1 MKQHLRS
8 LWTLLLLMMWCS
20 VGFAQTTIWSED
32 WTGQKSD
39 TNPSKVS
46 SMYTQNN
53 NKTRTYGE
61 TSAGGKTPEL
71 LLQKNDT
78 WTVTIS
84 DLKGCNNSF
93 TLSFKTNKHDT
104 DNYVSVRANGKT
116 ISCPREGETSTHSG
130 TFELNVAT
138 GKNLVLT
145 FKAIGSNAR
154 IDDIKLTGTLV
165 ESKPTL
171 TFSEAE
177 KTVYKGSE
185 SSFTMPTLVL
195 KDKDGK
201 EVTTGVG
208 YLYEVTDANPEGCLD
223 VDMTTGKITFNKLG
237 TANIKVTTST
247 TDSGSEFN
255 NLTASF
261 KLTYMK
267 DPAAQNKL
275 FFAETEKTIYVGKTD
290 GFEGLS
296 ATQLNMSGAEVTPE
310 TIMYEAKPAGI
321 VDVDLET
328 GKIKSWLNT
337 GTTTITA
344 TSLYDNEVYTASYI
358 LNYKKIETT
367 LTLSKTSVSVNLG
380 ETPELPTCT
389 LKAGDEIIT
398 NKALSYT
405 ITPEGIANIDPT
417 TGELTL
423 ISAGKATVN
432 VSFTGDETYDAS
444 NIASYDLTIV
454 DPNAPLDNIVFDAAT
469 KGFDD
474 MIGGSKYPSGTKNAA
489 FKTKDGKTYAFS
501 YSNCMRYTNKGNNP
515 DVIQMRN
522 NKDGMGSFTSP
533 VFDEMPNGYKV
544 NVYYGITK
552 DKAPLTITS
561 NEESSATSI
570 SNAYGEYDRNNGTGY
585 CTSIVLSN
593 GSSFTVK
600 VGGSTCY
607 VSKIEILPISA
618 PITLEENATDTDTK
632 IAKNNGKTQD
642 VALTRTLVADKWNT
656 FCVPFDTEIDGTA
669 LEGATVKTIGTIE
682 GNVINLVDATKIE
695 AGVPYLIMPTTGNIE
710 NPTFKNV
717 TISVTKPI
725 EAGNDDY
732 KFVGTYS
739 PKKITKDEFGTIWGV
754 TAEGKLAKINA
765 DTTMKGL
772 RAYFVFP
779 TTTAA
784 AKLNFDGETT
794 GINNI
799 ETNATVNGKVYNL
812 NGQYVG
818 NSLNGLKKGIYVVN
832 GKKVIK

>member
-1 MKQHLRS
+1 MKQFLRS

-32 WTGQKSD
+32 WTGCKSGSLPK
-39 TNPSKVS
+39 NINSNYSSK
-46 SMYTQNN
+46 N
-53 NKTRTYGE
+53 NKTRILNE
-61 TSAGGKTPEL
+61 NKAGGTAPEL
-71 LLQKNDT
+71 IIQGNDALVVK
-78 WTVTIS
+78 VT
-84 DLKGCNNSF
+84 DLKGC
-93 TLSFKTNKHDT
+93 
-104 DNYVSVRANGKT
+104 
-116 ISCPREGETSTHSG
+116 SG
-130 TFELNVAT
+130 TFTLNYSSNKPSSTLVVSANGSTIKVSSPTNDKKYTGTFNIKEGTTEIELKFSA
-138 GKNLVLT
+138 
-145 FKAIGSNAR
+145 SDNAR
-154 IDDIKLTGTLV
+154 IDDIKLTGTPV

-171 TFSEAE
+171 TFSETE

-201 EVTTGVG
+201 EVTSGVD
-208 YLYEVTDANPEGCLD
+208 YLYEVTDANPEGCLN
-223 VDMTTGKITFNKLG
+223 VDIITGKITFNKLG

-247 TDSGSEFN
+247 KETEFN

-267 DPAAQNKL
+267 DPAAKDKL
-275 FFAETEKTIYVGKTD
+275 FFAEAEKTIYVGKTD
-290 GFEGLS
+290 GFEGFS
-296 ATQLNMSGAEVTPE
+296 ATQLNMNGAEVTPDL
-310 TIMYEAKPAGI
+310 IVYEANPADV
-321 VDVDLET
+321 VDIDLET
-328 GKIKSWLNT
+328 GKIKSWLKT

-344 TSLYDNEVYTASYI
+344 TSTYDNEEYTASYI
-358 LNYKKIETT
+358 LNYKKRETT

-398 NKALSYT
+398 NKTLAYT
-405 ITPEGIANIDPT
+405 ITPEGIANINAT

-432 VSFTGDETYDAS
+432 VSFIGDETYEAS
-444 NIASYDLTIV
+444 NIASYDLTVV

-469 KGFDD
+469 KGFDN
-474 MIGGSKYPSGTKNAA
+474 MYYSNAYPSGTKNAV
-489 FKTKDGKTYAFS
+489 FKTRDGKTYAFS
-501 YSNCMRYTNKGNNP
+501 YRNCMRNNAKNYNS

-522 NKDGMGSFTSP
+522 KTNYMGTFTSP

-544 NVYYGITK
+544 NVYYGISEGNE
-552 DKAPLTITS
+552 PLTITS
-561 NEESSATSI
+561 NEETSATSI
-570 SNAYGEYDRNNGTGY
+570 SNAYGDKDRSNGTGY
-585 CTSIVLSN
+585 CTSIILAN
-593 GSSFTVK
+593 GSSFTVN

-607 VSKIEILPISA
+607 VSKIEIIPLSA

-632 IAKNNGKTQD
+632 IEKNNGKTQD
-642 VALTRTLVADKWNT
+642 VALTRTLVANKWNT
-656 FCVPFDTEIDGTA
+656 FCVPFETEIAGTA
-669 LEGATVKTIGTIE
+669 LEDATVKTIGTVV
-682 GNVINLVDATKIE
+682 GNVINLEDATKIE
-695 AGVPYLIMPTTGNIE
+695 AGVPYLVMPKTNDIK

-717 TISVTKPI
+717 TISVTTPVEK
-725 EAGNDDY
+725 GNADY

-739 PKKITKDEFGTIWGV
+739 PKTIAEGEFGTIWGV

-765 DTTMKGL
+765 NTTMKGL

-779 TTTAA
+779 TNAAA
-784 AKLNFDGETT
+784 AKLNFDDETT

-799 ETNATVNGKVYNL
+799 ETNAAVNGKVYNL

>member
-32 WTGQKSD
+32 WTGQKDKRPNEVSPMYSV
-39 TNPSKVS
+39 TNS
-46 SMYTQNN
+46 SIRDE
-53 NKTRTYGE
+53 KFAKGIE
-61 TSAGGKTPEL
+61 PEL
-71 LLQKNDT
+71 MIKENGT

-104 DNYVSVRANGKT
+104 DEYVSVTANGKT
-116 ISCPREGETSTHSG
+116 ISCPREGKTSTHSG

-154 IDDIKLTGTLV
+154 IDDIKLTGTPV

-171 TFSEAE
+171 TFSETE

-201 EVTTGVG
+201 EVTTGVE

-223 VDMTTGKITFNKLG
+223 VDMITGKITFNELG

-255 NLTASF
+255 NL
-261 KLTYMK
+261 
-267 DPAAQNKL
+267 
-275 FFAETEKTIYVGKTD
+275 
-290 GFEGLS
+290 
-296 ATQLNMSGAEVTPE
+296 
-310 TIMYEAKPAGI
+310 
-321 VDVDLET
+321 
-328 GKIKSWLNT
+328 
-337 GTTTITA
+337 
-344 TSLYDNEVYTASYI
+344 TASYI

-405 ITPEGIANIDPT
+405 ITPKGIANIDPT

-432 VSFTGDETYDAS
+432 VSFTGDETYEAS
-444 NIASYDLTIV
+444 NIASYDLTVV
-454 DPNAPLDNIVFDAAT
+454 DPNALEVTFDFSDCRKYGYDKPT
-469 KGFDD
+469 SSSKRTELK
-474 MIGGSKYPSGTKNAA
+474 IGDVIKSSPITITVIGEGSTKNG
-489 FKTKDGKTYAFS
+489 FGTTYL
-501 YSNCMRYTNKGNNP
+501 G
-515 DVIQMRN
+515 
-522 NKDGMGSFTSP
+522 
-533 VFDEMPNGYKV
+533 
-544 NVYYGITK
+544 VYQSG
-552 DKAPLTITS
+552 AL
-561 NEESSATSI
+561 
-570 SNAYGEYDRNNGTGY
+570 
-585 CTSIVLSN
+585 
-593 GSSFTVK
+593 
-600 VGGSTCY
+600 
-607 VSKIEILPISA
+607 KIEIEKGYVLNEVSFERKGGNNTLKINDNKAGEAWTGKASSVTLSVPAGARGTQVTS
-618 PITLEENATDTDTK
+618 ITIKYSKTTVSTTLTLDENADDTDTK
-632 IAKNNGKTQD
+632 IEANKGKTLD
-642 VALTRTLVADKWNT
+642 VALTRTLVANKWNT
-656 FCVPFDTEIDGTA
+656 FCVPFETELAGTA
-669 LEGATVKTIGTIE
+669 LEGATVKAVGE
-682 GNVINLVDATKIE
+682 VVGNVINLVDATKIE
-695 AGVPYLIMPTTGNIE
+695 AGVPYLVMPTTGDIV
-710 NPTFKNV
+710 NPTFKSV
-717 TISVTKPI
+717 TITEISAKEV
-725 EAGNDDY
+725 GNTEY

-739 PKKITKDEFGTIWGV
+739 PKKITKDEFGKIWGV
-754 TAEGKLAKINA
+754 TAQGKLAKINA

-779 TTTAA
+779 TNTAA

>member
-20 VGFAQTTIWSED
+20 VGLAQTTIWSED
-32 WTGQKSD
+32 WTGQKYD

-53 NKTRTYGE
+53 SQTRTYNGAIAE
-61 TSAGGKTPEL
+61 GITPEL

-78 WTVTIS
+78 WRVTIS

-104 DNYVSVRANGKT
+104 DKYVSVTANGQT
-116 ISCPREGETSTHSG
+116 ISCPREGKTSTHSG
-130 TFELNVAT
+130 TFKLNVAT

-154 IDDIKLTGTLV
+154 IDDIKLTGTPV

-171 TFSEAE
+171 TFSETE

-201 EVTTGVG
+201 EVTTGVD

-223 VDMTTGKITFNKLG
+223 VDMSTGKITFNKLG
-237 TANIKVTTST
+237 TANIKVTTDT
-247 TDSGSEFN
+247 ADPGSEFN

-267 DPAAQNKL
+267 DPAAKDKL

-296 ATQLNMSGAEVTPE
+296 ATQLNISGAEVTPE
-310 TIMYEAKPAGI
+310 TIMYEANPAGI

-380 ETPELPTCT
+380 ETPELPTYT

-423 ISAGKATVN
+423 ISAGKATVS
-432 VSFTGDETYDAS
+432 VSFTGDETYEAS
-444 NIASYDLTIV
+444 NIASYDLTVV

-474 MIGGSKYPSGTKNAA
+474 MYYDNAYPSGTKNAA

-501 YSNCMRYTNKGNNP
+501 YSNCMRNNAKNYNP

-522 NKDGMGSFTSP
+522 NKKGMGTFTSP

-544 NVYYGITK
+544 NVYYGISEGNK
-552 DKAPLTITS
+552 PLTITS
-561 NEESSATSI
+561 NEETSATSI
-570 SNAYGEYDRNNGTGY
+570 SNAYGKDDRENGTGY
-585 CTSIVLSN
+585 CTSIILSN
-593 GSSFTVK
+593 SSSFTVK

-607 VSKIEILPISA
+607 VSKIEILPLSA
-618 PITLEENATDTDTK
+618 PITLEEDATDTESK
-632 IAKNNGKTQD
+632 IKKNNGKTLD

-656 FCVPFDTEIDGTA
+656 FCVPFETEFAGTA
-669 LEGATVKTIGTIE
+669 LEGATVKAVGE
-682 GNVINLVDATKIE
+682 VVGNVINLVDATKIE
-695 AGVPYLIMPTTGNIE
+695 AGVPYLVMPTTGDIV

-717 TISVTKPI
+717 TISVTTPI
-725 EAGNDDY
+725 EAGNDEY

-739 PKKITKDEFGTIWGV
+739 PKKINEDEFGKIWGV
-754 TAEGKLAKINA
+754 TAEGKLAKIKAN
-765 DTTMKGL
+765 TTMKGL
-772 RAYFVFP
+772 RAYFVFL
-779 TTTAA
+779 TNTAA

>member
-1 MKQHLRS
+1 MKQFLRS
-8 LWTLLLLMMWCS
+8 LWTLLLLVMWCS

-53 NKTRTYGE
+53 SSTRTYGE
-61 TSAGGKTPEL
+61 ASAGGKAPEL

-78 WTVTIS
+78 WGVTIS

-104 DNYVSVRANGKT
+104 NKYVSVTANGKT

-154 IDDIKLTGTLV
+154 IDDVVLTGTPV

-201 EVTTGVG
+201 EVTSGVD

-255 NLTASF
+255 NLTAS
-261 KLTYMK
+261 
-267 DPAAQNKL
+267 
-275 FFAETEKTIYVGKTD
+275 
-290 GFEGLS
+290 
-296 ATQLNMSGAEVTPE
+296 
-310 TIMYEAKPAGI
+310 
-321 VDVDLET
+321 
-328 GKIKSWLNT
+328 
-337 GTTTITA
+337 
-344 TSLYDNEVYTASYI
+344 YI

-380 ETPELPTCT
+380 ETPEIPTCT

-432 VSFTGDETYDAS
+432 VSFTGDETYEAS
-444 NIASYDLTIV
+444 NIATYNLTVV
-454 DPNAPLDNIVFDAAT
+454 DPNASEATFDFSKPDVYGYKAPAKGSATYLEEGNKMQSGIITITNIQSG
-469 KGFDD
+469 K
-474 MIGGSKYPSGTKNAA
+474 SGTN
-489 FKTKDGKTYAFS
+489 
-501 YSNCMRYTNKGNNP
+501 TNKARFHNKSGNITFRVYKNGTISLSAQTGYTITKFAFEAAQGGDLTVSTGTYDSDTKTWEGNAQTISLTIP
-515 DVIQMRN
+515 E
-522 NKDGMGSFTSP
+522 NKDATFFQSMTVTYS
-533 VFDEMPNGYKV
+533 KV
-544 NVYYGITK
+544 GTTT
-552 DKAPLTITS
+552 PLTL
-561 NEESSATSI
+561 
-570 SNAYGEYDRNNGTGY
+570 D
-585 CTSIVLSN
+585 
-593 GSSFTVK
+593 
-600 VGGSTCY
+600 
-607 VSKIEILPISA
+607 
-618 PITLEENATDTDTK
+618 ENADDTDTK
-632 IAKNNGKTQD
+632 IEVNKGKTLD
-642 VALTRTLVADKWNT
+642 VTLTRTLVAKKWNT
-656 FCVPFDTEIDGTA
+656 FCVPFETELAGTA
-669 LEGATVKTIGTIE
+669 LEGATVKAVGE
-682 GNVINLVDATKIE
+682 VVGNVINLVDADKIE
-695 AGVPYLIMPTTGNIE
+695 AGVPYLVMPTTGNIE

-717 TISVTKPI
+717 TISVTKPV
-725 EAGNDDY
+725 EKGNDEY

-739 PKKITKDEFGTIWGV
+739 TKTIKDQEFGKIWGV

-765 DTTMKGL
+765 NTTMKGL

-779 TTTAA
+779 TNTAA

>member
-32 WTGQKSD
+32 WTGQKDKRPNEVSPMYSV
-39 TNPSKVS
+39 TNS
-46 SMYTQNN
+46 SIRDE
-53 NKTRTYGE
+53 KFAKGIE
-61 TSAGGKTPEL
+61 PEL
-71 LLQKNDT
+71 MIKQNGT

-104 DNYVSVRANGKT
+104 DEYVSVTANGKT
-116 ISCPREGETSTHSG
+116 ISCPREGKTSTHSG

-154 IDDIKLTGTLV
+154 IDDIKLTGTPV

-171 TFSEAE
+171 TFSETE

-201 EVTTGVG
+201 EVTTGVD

-223 VDMTTGKITFNKLG
+223 VDMITGKITFNELG

-255 NLTASF
+255 NL
-261 KLTYMK
+261 
-267 DPAAQNKL
+267 
-275 FFAETEKTIYVGKTD
+275 
-290 GFEGLS
+290 
-296 ATQLNMSGAEVTPE
+296 
-310 TIMYEAKPAGI
+310 
-321 VDVDLET
+321 
-328 GKIKSWLNT
+328 
-337 GTTTITA
+337 
-344 TSLYDNEVYTASYI
+344 TASYI

-380 ETPELPTCT
+380 ETPDLPTCT

-398 NKALSYT
+398 NKTLSYT
-405 ITPEGIANIDPT
+405 ITPEGIANIEPT

-432 VSFTGDETYDAS
+432 VSFTGDETYEAS
-444 NIASYDLTIV
+444 NIASYDLTVV
-454 DPNAPLDNIVFDAAT
+454 DPNALEVTFDFSDCRKYGYDKPT
-469 KGFDD
+469 SNSKRTELK
-474 MIGGSKYPSGTKNAA
+474 IGDVIKSSPITITVIGEGSTKNG
-489 FKTKDGKTYAFS
+489 FGTTYL
-501 YSNCMRYTNKGNNP
+501 G
-515 DVIQMRN
+515 
-522 NKDGMGSFTSP
+522 
-533 VFDEMPNGYKV
+533 
-544 NVYYGITK
+544 VYQSG
-552 DKAPLTITS
+552 AL
-561 NEESSATSI
+561 
-570 SNAYGEYDRNNGTGY
+570 
-585 CTSIVLSN
+585 
-593 GSSFTVK
+593 
-600 VGGSTCY
+600 
-607 VSKIEILPISA
+607 KIEIEKGYVLNEVSFERKGDNNTLKINDNKAGEAWTGKASSVTLSVPAGAKGTQVTS
-618 PITLEENATDTDTK
+618 ITIKYSKTTVSTTLTLDENADDTDTK
-632 IAKNNGKTQD
+632 IEANKGKTLD
-642 VALTRTLVADKWNT
+642 VALTRTLVANKWNT
-656 FCVPFDTEIDGTA
+656 FCVPFETELAGTA
-669 LEGATVKTIGTIE
+669 LEGATVKAVGTIE
-682 GNVINLVDATKIE
+682 GNVINLVDADKIE
-695 AGVPYLIMPTTGNIE
+695 AGVPYLVMPTTESIV
-710 NPTFKNV
+710 NPTFKGV
-717 TISVTKPI
+717 TISVTTPVGK
-725 EAGNDDY
+725 GNDEY

-739 PKKITKDEFGTIWGV
+739 TKTIKDQEFGKIWGV

-779 TTTAA
+779 TNTPA

>member
-1 MKQHLRS
+1 MKQFLRS

-32 WTGQKSD
+32 WTGCKSGALP
-39 TNPSKVS
+39 NNINSNYSSKNNGTKI
-46 SMYTQNN
+46 YTG
-53 NKTRTYGE
+53 KDDKY
-61 TSAGGKTPEL
+61 AGGTPPEL
-71 LLQKNDT
+71 LIKKGDALVVK
-78 WTVTIS
+78 VT
-84 DLKGCNNSF
+84 DLKGC
-93 TLSFKTNKHDT
+93 
-104 DNYVSVRANGKT
+104 
-116 ISCPREGETSTHSG
+116 SG
-130 TFELNVAT
+130 TFTLNYSSNRPSSTLVVSANGSTIKVSGPTNDTKYTGTFNIKEGTTEIELKFSASEN
-138 GKNLVLT
+138 
-145 FKAIGSNAR
+145 SR
-154 IDDIKLTGTLV
+154 IDDIKLTGTPT

-171 TFSEAE
+171 TFSETE

-201 EVTTGVG
+201 EVTTGVD

-223 VDMTTGKITFNKLG
+223 VDMITGKITFNELG

-255 NLTASF
+255 NLTAS
-261 KLTYMK
+261 
-267 DPAAQNKL
+267 
-275 FFAETEKTIYVGKTD
+275 
-290 GFEGLS
+290 
-296 ATQLNMSGAEVTPE
+296 
-310 TIMYEAKPAGI
+310 
-321 VDVDLET
+321 
-328 GKIKSWLNT
+328 
-337 GTTTITA
+337 
-344 TSLYDNEVYTASYI
+344 YI
-358 LNYKKIETT
+358 LNYKKVETT

-398 NKALSYT
+398 NKTLSYT
-405 ITPEGIANIDPT
+405 ITPEGIANIDPA

-432 VSFTGDETYDAS
+432 VSFIGDETYEAS
-444 NIASYDLTIV
+444 NIASYDLTVV
-454 DPNAPLDNIVFDAAT
+454 DPNAPLDNIIFDAAT
-469 KGFDD
+469 KGFND
-474 MIGGSKYPSGTKNAA
+474 MIETNQYLGGTNKAA

-501 YSNCMRYTNKGNNP
+501 YRNCMRYNKGSNP

-522 NKDGMGSFTSP
+522 NKGGKGSFTSP
-533 VFDEMPNGYKV
+533 IFDEMPNGYKV
-544 NVYYGITK
+544 NVYYGISEGK
-552 DKAPLTITS
+552 KPLTITS
-561 NEESSATSI
+561 NEETSATSI
-570 SNAYGEYDRNNGTGY
+570 SNAYGDKEIKDGTGY
-585 CTSIVLSN
+585 CTSIILSN
-593 GSSFTVK
+593 GSSFTVN

-618 PITLEENATDTDTK
+618 PITLEENATDTNTK
-632 IAKNNGKTQD
+632 IEKNNGKTQD
-642 VALTRTLVADKWNT
+642 VTLTRTLVAKKWNT
-656 FCVPFDTEIDGTA
+656 FCVPFETEIAGTA
-669 LEGATVKTIGTIE
+669 LEGATVKTIGTVV

-695 AGVPYLIMPTTGNIE
+695 AGVPYLVMPTTGNIE
-710 NPTFKNV
+710 NPTFKGV
-717 TISVTKPI
+717 TISVTTPVEK
-725 EAGNDDY
+725 GNDEY

-739 PKKITKDEFGTIWGV
+739 PKPITETEFGKIWGV

-765 DTTMKGL
+765 NTTMKGL

-779 TTTAA
+779 TSAAA

>member
-1 MKQHLRS
+1 MKHFLRS

-32 WTGQKSD
+32 WTGCKSGSLPK
-39 TNPSKVS
+39 NINSNYSSKNDGTKI
-46 SMYTQNN
+46 YDDNT
-53 NKTRTYGE
+53 
-61 TSAGGKTPEL
+61 GGGTAPEL
-71 LLQKNDT
+71 LIKGKDALVVK
-78 WTVTIS
+78 VT
-84 DLKGCNNSF
+84 DLKGCSGTL
-93 TLSFKTNKHDT
+93 TLSYSSNKTSSVLV
-104 DNYVSVRANGKT
+104 VSANGST
-116 ISCPREGETSTHSG
+116 IDVSSPTKNKYTG
-130 TFELNVAT
+130 TFNIKEGTTEIELKFSAS
-138 GKNLVLT
+138 
-145 FKAIGSNAR
+145 SNSR
-154 IDDIKLTGTLV
+154 IDDIKLTGTPV

-171 TFSEAE
+171 TFSETE

-201 EVTTGVG
+201 EVTTGVE

-223 VDMTTGKITFNKLG
+223 VDMITGKITFNELG

-267 DPAAQNKL
+267 DPAAKDKL
-275 FFAETEKTIYVGKTD
+275 FFAEAEKTIYVGKTD

-310 TIMYEAKPAGI
+310 LIIYEANPA
-321 VDVDLET
+321 DVVVIDEET
-328 GKIKSWLNT
+328 GKIKSWLKT

-344 TSLYDNEVYTASYI
+344 TSTYDNEEYTASYI

-398 NKALSYT
+398 NKPLAYT
-405 ITPEGIANIDPT
+405 ITPEGIANINAT

-432 VSFTGDETYDAS
+432 VSFIGDETYEAS
-444 NIASYDLTIV
+444 NIASYDLTVV
-454 DPNAPLDNIVFDAAT
+454 DPNVTDVTFNFKKPADYGYGVSSGNKNHKGDLDDNGGQIISNGVVITSTSTNSTPNRFWYDGLRVYNNSKLVISASGYKIVKLTTEGDQCTWTYNNDGTAVCNVKTTTTLTSMTVTMSPLPQVTF
-469 KGFDD
+469 FE
-474 MIGGSKYPSGTKNAA
+474 
-489 FKTKDGKTYAFS
+489 
-501 YSNCMRYTNKGNNP
+501 
-515 DVIQMRN
+515 
-522 NKDGMGSFTSP
+522 NKDN
-533 VFDEMPNGYKV
+533 DDAL
-544 NVYYGITK
+544 ITY
-552 DKAPLTITS
+552 DKK
-561 NEESSATSI
+561 
-570 SNAYGEYDRNNGTGY
+570 
-585 CTSIVLSN
+585 
-593 GSSFTVK
+593 TV
-600 VGGSTCY
+600 
-607 VSKIEILPISA
+607 
-618 PITLEENATDTDTK
+618 NAT
-632 IAKNNGKTQD
+632 
-642 VALTRTLVADKWNT
+642 LTRTLIAKKWNT
-656 FCVPFDTEIDGTA
+656 FCVPFETEIAGTA
-669 LEGATVKTIGTIE
+669 LEGATVKAIGTVV
-682 GNVINLVDATKIE
+682 GNVINLEDATKIE
-695 AGVPYLIMPTTGNIE
+695 AGVPYLVMPTTENIV
-710 NPTFKNV
+710 NPTFKSV
-717 TISVTKPI
+717 TITEISAKGV
-725 EAGNDDY
+725 GNDEY

-739 PKKITKDEFGTIWGV
+739 PKNIKEGEFGKIWGV

-765 DTTMKGL
+765 NTTMKGL

-779 TTTAA
+779 TSAAA

-799 ETNATVNGKVYNL
+799 ETNAAVNGKVYNL

>member
-8 LWTLLLLMMWCS
+8 FLTLLMLVVWCS

-32 WTGQKSD
+32 WTGQKYD

-46 SMYTQNN
+46 SMYTQKNSQ
-53 NKTRTYGE
+53 TRTYNE
-61 TSAGGKTPEL
+61 ARAGGITPEL

-78 WTVTIS
+78 WSVTIS

-93 TLSFKTNKHDT
+93 TLSFKTNRHTTSK
-104 DNYVSVRANGKT
+104 YISVTANGKT
-116 ISCPREGETSTHSG
+116 ISCPREGKTSTHSG

-145 FKAIGSNAR
+145 FKANGDNCR
-154 IDDIKLTGTLV
+154 IDDIKLTGTPV

-201 EVTTGVG
+201 EVTTGVN

-223 VDMTTGKITFNKLG
+223 VGMITGKITFNELG

-267 DPAAQNKL
+267 DPAAKDKL
-275 FFAETEKTIYVGKTD
+275 FFAEAEKTIYVGKTD

-310 TIMYEAKPAGI
+310 LIIYEAKPADI
-321 VDVDLET
+321 VVIDEET
-328 GKIKSWLNT
+328 GKIKSWLKT

-344 TSLYDNEVYTASYI
+344 TSTYDNEEYTASYT

-423 ISAGKATVN
+423 ISAGKATVS
-432 VSFTGDETYDAS
+432 VSFTGDETYEAS
-444 NIASYDLTIV
+444 NIASYELTVV

-469 KGFDD
+469 KGFDNVMFD
-474 MIGGSKYPSGTKNAA
+474 TGYPDTEETAT
-489 FKTKDGKTYAFS
+489 FKAENGNTYNFT
-501 YSNCMRYTNKGNNP
+501 YSNCMRYNNSNANSN
-515 DVIQMRN
+515 VIQMKKN
-522 NKDGMGSFTSP
+522 SGSFTSP
-533 VFDEMPNGYKV
+533 VFDDMPNGYKV
-544 NVYYGITK
+544 NVYYGIY
-552 DKAPLTITS
+552 DNNIPLTITS

-570 SNAYGEYDRNNGTGY
+570 SNAYGNKNIKDGTGY
-585 CTSIVLSN
+585 RTSIILAN
-593 GSSFTVK
+593 GSSFTVQA
-600 VGGSTCY
+600 GGSACY

-618 PITLEENATDTDTK
+618 PITLEEDATDTDTK
-632 IAKNNGKTQD
+632 IANNKGKTQD
-642 VALTRTLVADKWNT
+642 VTLTRTLVANKWNT
-656 FCVPFDTEIDGTA
+656 LCVPFETEIAGTA
-669 LEGATVKTIGTIE
+669 LEGATVKTIGTIK
-682 GNVINLVDATKIE
+682 GNVINLKDADKIE
-695 AGVPYLIMPTTGNIE
+695 AGVPYLVMPTTGDIV
-710 NPTFKNV
+710 NPTFKSV
-717 TISVTKPI
+717 TITEISAK
-725 EAGNDDY
+725 EAGNTDY

-739 PKKITKDEFGTIWGV
+739 PKTINEGEFGTIWGV

-765 DTTMKGL
+765 NTTMKGL

>member
-1 MKQHLRS
+1 MKQFLRS
-8 LWTLLLLMMWCS
+8 LCTLLLLMMWCS

-32 WTGQKSD
+32 WTGQEGKEP
-39 TNPSKVS
+39 NKVS
-46 SMYTQNN
+46 PMYSVTNSSIRSN
-53 NKTRTYGE
+53 DHY
-61 TSAGGKTPEL
+61 AGGSAPEL
-71 LLQKNDT
+71 MIKTNGT

-93 TLSFKTNKHDT
+93 TLSFKTNRHDT
-104 DNYVSVRANGKT
+104 KKYISVTANGKT
-116 ISCPREGETSTHSG
+116 ISCPKEEGNTYTHSG

-138 GKNLVLT
+138 GKNLVLI
-145 FKAIGSNAR
+145 FKANGDNCR
-154 IDDIKLTGTLV
+154 IDDIKLTGTPT

-171 TFSEAE
+171 TFSETE

-201 EVTTGVG
+201 EVTSGVN

-223 VDMTTGKITFNKLG
+223 VDMTTGNITFKKFG

-267 DPAAQNKL
+267 DPAAKDKL
-275 FFAETEKTIYVGKTD
+275 FFAEAEKTIYVGKTD

-296 ATQLNMSGAEVTPE
+296 ATQLNMSGAEVTPDL
-310 TIMYEAKPAGI
+310 IIYEASPADV
-321 VDVDLET
+321 VDIDVET
-328 GKIKSWLNT
+328 GKIKSWLKT

-344 TSLYDNEVYTASYI
+344 TSTYDKEEYTASYI
-358 LNYKKIETT
+358 LNYKKRETT

-423 ISAGKATVN
+423 ISAGKATVS
-432 VSFTGDETYDAS
+432 VSFTGDETYEAS
-444 NIASYDLTIV
+444 NIASYDLTVV
-454 DPNAPLDNIVFDAAT
+454 DPNALEVTFDFSDCRKYGYDKPT
-469 KGFDD
+469 SNSKRTELKVGDVIKSSPITITV
-474 MIGGSKYPSGTKNAA
+474 IGEGSTKNG
-489 FKTKDGKTYAFS
+489 FGTTYL
-501 YSNCMRYTNKGNNP
+501 G
-515 DVIQMRN
+515 
-522 NKDGMGSFTSP
+522 
-533 VFDEMPNGYKV
+533 
-544 NVYYGITK
+544 VYQSG
-552 DKAPLTITS
+552 AL
-561 NEESSATSI
+561 
-570 SNAYGEYDRNNGTGY
+570 
-585 CTSIVLSN
+585 
-593 GSSFTVK
+593 
-600 VGGSTCY
+600 
-607 VSKIEILPISA
+607 KIEIEKGYVLNEVSFERKGDNNTLKINDNKAGEAWTGKASSVTLSVPAGAKGTQVTS
-618 PITLEENATDTDTK
+618 ITIKYSKTTVSTTLTLDENADDTNTK
-632 IAKNNGKTQD
+632 IEANKGKTQD
-642 VALTRTLVADKWNT
+642 VTLTRTLVANKWNT
-656 FCVPFDTEIDGTA
+656 FCVPFETEIAGTA
-669 LEGATVKTIGTIE
+669 LEGATVKAIGTIE
-682 GNVINLVDATKIE
+682 GNVINLKEATKIE
-695 AGVPYLIMPTTGNIE
+695 AGVPYLVMPKTSDIK
-710 NPTFKNV
+710 NPTFKSV
-717 TISVTKPI
+717 TITEISAK
-725 EAGNDDY
+725 EAGNADY

-739 PKKITKDEFGTIWGV
+739 PKTISDQEFGTIWGV
-754 TAEGKLAKINA
+754 TDKGKLAKINA
-765 DTTMKGL
+765 GTTMKGL

-779 TTTAA
+779 TSAAA

-794 GINNI
+794 GINSI
-799 ETNATVNGKVYNL
+799 ETEATVNGKVYNL